1 MRILV
6 CLHRLH
12 FISRKAYEENKQEIN
27 QNTFQDEVMPHSDPP
42 CNDSSSLLYAS
53 QYVCTQA
60 SLRDSRN
67 EQPLSLLFFFLSS
80 FSWRY
85 QNTRK
90 TKILE
95 IVYNNLRGMLKYQ
108 DAPEIFQQI

>member
-67 EQPLSLLFFFLSS
+67 EQPLSLLFFFS
-80 FSWRY
+80 FLVFMAISKH
-85 QNTRK
+85 QK
-90 TKILE
+90 KKILE

>member
-6 CLHRLH
+6 CLLRLH

-67 EQPLSLLFFFLSS
+67 EQPLSLLSFFF
-80 FSWRY
+80 F
-85 QNTRK
+85 TRFHGDIK
-90 TKILE
+90 TPEKQKF
-95 IVYNNLRGMLKYQ
+95 LK
-108 DAPEIFQQI
+108 